1 MSSKVLERSDRNRV
15 LAGVFSGLAE
25 YLNVDV
31 NLLRL
36 AGIILLVVAPIPMVI
51 IYTIASLLIPRRGGV
66 SLLAQPT
73 EISVLCPTLTGL
85 VLILVGAALMSGWS
99 WLFFTRTF
107 GLTTL
112 AGLAIVVI
120 GAVILVQELKK
131 I

>member
-73 EISVLCPTLTGL
+73 EISVLGPTLTGL

-99 WLFFTRTF
+99 WLFSTRTF

-112 AGLAIVVI
+112 AGIVIAVI
-120 GAVILVQELKK
+120 GAVILVQQLKK

>member
-36 AGIILLVVAPIPMVI
+36 AGIILLVVAPTPMVI

-73 EISVLCPTLTGL
+73 EISVLGPTLTGL

-112 AGLAIVVI
+112 AGLAIAVI

>member
-1 MSSKVLERSDRNRV
+1 M
-15 LAGVFSGLAE
+15 AGVFSGLAE

-36 AGIILLVVAPIPMVI
+36 AGIILLVVAPTPMVI

-73 EISVLCPTLTGL
+73 EISVLGPTLTGL

-112 AGLAIVVI
+112 AGLAIAVI

>member
-1 MSSKVLERSDRNRV
+1 MSTKVLERSDRNRV

-25 YLNVDV
+25 YLNLDV

-36 AGIILLVVAPIPMVI
+36 VGIILLVVAPIPMVI
-51 IYTIASLLIPRRGGV
+51 IYTIAGLLIPRRGGV

-73 EISVLCPTLTGL
+73 EISVLGPTLTGL

-112 AGLAIVVI
+112 AGLAIAVI

>member
-36 AGIILLVVAPIPMVI
+36 AGIILLVVAPISMVI

-73 EISVLCPTLTGL
+73 EISVLGPTLTGL

-112 AGLAIVVI
+112 AGLVIAVI

>member
-25 YLNVDV
+25 YPNVDV

-73 EISVLCPTLTGL
+73 EISVLGPALTGL

-112 AGLAIVVI
+112 AGLVIAVI
-120 GAVILVQELKK
+120 GAVILMQELKK

>member
-36 AGIILLVVAPIPMVI
+36 AGIILLVIAPTPMVI

-73 EISVLCPTLTGL
+73 EISVLGPTLTGL

-112 AGLAIVVI
+112 AGLAIAVI
-120 GAVILVQELKK
+120 GAVMLVQELKK

>member
-1 MSSKVLERSDRNRV
+1 MSYKVLERSDCNRV

-73 EISVLCPTLTGL
+73 EISVLGPTLTGL

-112 AGLAIVVI
+112 AGLAIAVI

>member
-1 MSSKVLERSDRNRV
+1 MSYKVLERSDRNRV

-73 EISVLCPTLTGL
+73 EISVLGPTLTGL

-112 AGLAIVVI
+112 AGLAIAVI

>member
-1 MSSKVLERSDRNRV
+1 MERSDRNRV

-36 AGIILLVVAPIPMVI
+36 VGIILLVVAPLPMVI

-73 EISVLCPTLTGL
+73 EITVLGPTLTGL
-85 VLILVGAALMSGWS
+85 ALILVGAALMSGWS

-112 AGLAIVVI
+112 AGLVIAVI
-120 GAVILVQELKK
+120 GAVILVQQLKR

>member
-36 AGIILLVVAPIPMVI
+36 AGIILLVVAPILMVI

-73 EISVLCPTLTGL
+73 EISVLGPTLTGL

-112 AGLAIVVI
+112 AGLAIAVI

>member
-1 MSSKVLERSDRNRV
+1 MERSDRNRV

-73 EISVLCPTLTGL
+73 EISVLGPTLTGL

-112 AGLAIVVI
+112 AGLVIAVI

>member
-36 AGIILLVVAPIPMVI
+36 AGIILLVVAPISMVI

-73 EISVLCPTLTGL
+73 EISVLGPTLTGL

-112 AGLAIVVI
+112 AGLAIAVI

>member
-1 MSSKVLERSDRNRV
+1 MSSRVLERSDRNRV

-36 AGIILLVVAPIPMVI
+36 VGIILLVVAPLPMVI

-73 EISVLCPTLTGL
+73 EITVLGPTLTGL
-85 VLILVGAALMSGWS
+85 ALILVGAALMSGWS

-112 AGLAIVVI
+112 AGLVIAVI
-120 GAVILVQELKK
+120 GAVILVQQLKR

>member
-1 MSSKVLERSDRNRV
+1 MSSRDLERSDRNRV

-36 AGIILLVVAPIPMVI
+36 VGIILLVVAPLPMVI
-51 IYTIASLLIPRRGGV
+51 IYTVASLLIPRRGGV

-73 EISVLCPTLTGL
+73 EITVLGPTLTGL
-85 VLILVGAALMSGWS
+85 ALILVGAALMSGWS

-107 GLTTL
+107 GLTTV
-112 AGLAIVVI
+112 AGIVIAVI
-120 GAVILVQELKK
+120 GAVMLVQQLKK

>member
-1 MSSKVLERSDRNRV
+1 

-51 IYTIASLLIPRRGGV
+51 IYTIASLLIPRRGGA

-73 EISVLCPTLTGL
+73 EISVLGPTLTGL

-112 AGLAIVVI
+112 AGLAIAVI

>member
-1 MSSKVLERSDRNRV
+1 LERSDRNRV

-36 AGIILLVVAPIPMVI
+36 VGIILLVVAPLPMVI

-73 EISVLCPTLTGL
+73 EITVLGPTLTGL
-85 VLILVGAALMSGWS
+85 ALILVGAALMSGWS

-112 AGLAIVVI
+112 AGLVIAVI
-120 GAVILVQELKK
+120 GAVILVQQLKR